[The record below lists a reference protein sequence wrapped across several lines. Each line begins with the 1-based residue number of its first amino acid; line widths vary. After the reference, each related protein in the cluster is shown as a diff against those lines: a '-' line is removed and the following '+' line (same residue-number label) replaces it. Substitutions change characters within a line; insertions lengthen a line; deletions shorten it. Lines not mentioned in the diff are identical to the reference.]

1 MSLGSMISNA
11 LFEALAGGMLHTP
24 AAKGNRLMVRD
35 EGDVAQHFYGR
46 GERRKGYPVHIL
58 RGYHGDSS
66 RYTGAMLRA
75 IRAERGCGRPPKVL
89 AARRA
94 KAARRAAFPQA
105 AA

>member
-1 MSLGSMISNA
+1 MRVTQMFST
-11 LFEALAGGMLHTP
+11 LFEAVAGGMLHHAP
-24 AAKGNRLMVRD
+24 EPKGNRLMVRD
-35 EGDVAQHFYGR
+35 EGQKTRHL
-46 GERRKGYPVHIL
+46 RRTKAGKTEATPLL
-58 RGYHGDSS
+58 RGYHVDRS

-75 IRAERGCGRPPKVL
+75 IRAARGCGRPPKVL

>member
-1 MSLGSMISNA
+1 MFPSLNFRA
-11 LFEALAGGMLHTP
+11 LFDAMVPAMLRGP
-24 AAKGNRLMVRD
+24 APKGKRLLVRD
-35 EGDVAQHFYGR
+35 EGQTARHM
-46 GERRKGYPVHIL
+46 RRTKAGKLEATPLL
-58 RGYHGDSS
+58 RGYHIDRS
-66 RYTGAMLRA
+66 RYKGAMLRA